1 MQMEMNVFSIS
12 SNRAH
17 TSIKQC
23 GNFYVI
29 SDSKI
34 LLSDHMWTET
44 ILDDIYQVDVIV
56 ILSQ

>member
-1 MQMEMNVFSIS
+1 MNVFSIS

-56 ILSQ
+56 IRVAN